1 MIYNPQVPP
10 QTLDDLIV
18 FLHDELL
25 RIAQSY
31 NDVVYGLHEILYNP
45 PIRIKPG
52 MVVYADGTSWNP
64 GGGEGLYRRTLANT
78 WVKIG

>member
-1 MIYNPQVPP
+1 MAYNPQVPP

-18 FLHDELL
+18 FVHDELL

-31 NDVVYGLHEILYNP
+31 NNMVDGLYEIMYKP
-45 PIRIKPG
+45 PVRVKPG

-64 GGGEGLYRRTLANT
+64 GAGEGLYRRSLSNT
-78 WVKIG
+78 WVFIG